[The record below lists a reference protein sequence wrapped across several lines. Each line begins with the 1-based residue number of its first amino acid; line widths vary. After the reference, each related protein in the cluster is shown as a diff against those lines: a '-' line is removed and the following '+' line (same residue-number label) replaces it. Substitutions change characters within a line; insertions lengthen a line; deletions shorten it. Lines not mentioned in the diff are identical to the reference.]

1 VTEGLRVLEDVIVTE
16 DVIEGVLDFVADLE
30 GVIED
35 VFDRVCEGLA
45 VGVWLLVCVAVGDN
59 DTVVVED
66 TDAPEEGVGV

>member
-35 VFDRVCEGLA
+35 VLDRVWDGLA
-45 VGVWLLVCVAVGDN
+45 VGVWLPVLVAV
-59 DTVVVED
+59 
-66 TDAPEEGVGV
+66 